1 MTDRIND
8 IQERADKLGQGLREA
23 GIRLTH
29 QRLEIC
35 REIAA
40 ADNHP
45 DAETVYVGVRKRVPT
60 ISLDTV
66 YRTLWKL
73 RDLGL
78 IDTLGIPHER
88 IRFDGNTNPH
98 HHFVCTRCG
107 QTRDFYSD
115 NFDQLAIPEEVAA
128 YGIVEKTQ
136 VEIRGTCLKCS
147 KMSGTQNSEHNQRS
161 QQRERR

>member
-1 MTDRIND
+1 MKKPIEG
-8 IQERADKLGQGLREA
+8 IQERVDKLGEGLRDA

-40 ADNHP
+40 ATSHP
-45 DAETVYVGVRKRVPT
+45 DVETVYKGVRKRVPT

-66 YRTLWKL
+66 YRTLWTL

-78 IDTLGIPHER
+78 IDTLGIPHDR
-88 IRFDGNTNPH
+88 IRFDANITPH

-107 QTRDFYSD
+107 DTHDFLSD
-115 NFDQLAIPEEVAA
+115 AFDRLAIPEEVRA
-128 YGIVEKTQ
+128 YGMVDKAQ
-136 VEIRGTCLKCS
+136 VEIRGTCLKCAQATGATQRHQS
-147 KMSGTQNSEHNQRS
+147 KEETA
-161 QQRERR
+161 